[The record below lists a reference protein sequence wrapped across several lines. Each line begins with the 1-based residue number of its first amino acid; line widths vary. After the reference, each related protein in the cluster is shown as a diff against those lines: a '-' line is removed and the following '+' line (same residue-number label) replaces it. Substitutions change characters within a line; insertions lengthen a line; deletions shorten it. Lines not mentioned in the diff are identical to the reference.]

1 MAGRAAGEAPILD
14 IWVSAEFFA
23 AAKTSRLFPAGI
35 LAPKA
40 AQLVVEAKRR
50 AAIFKSFFFI
60 LHTNLLKKFLLMS
73 QPGCAGCVRKYN
85 VRMCVRKSVRT
96 RAFAQYL

>member
-50 AAIFKSFFFI
+50 AAIFKEFFC
-60 LHTNLLKKFLLMS
+60 FLIRVS
-73 QPGCAGCVRKYN
+73 QKNYN
-85 VRMCVRKSVRT
+85 QISNVED
-96 RAFAQYL
+96 

>member
-1 MAGRAAGEAPILD
+1 MAGRVAGEDPILD

-50 AAIFKSFFFI
+50 AAIFKSFFFNFDPSF
-60 LHTNLLKKFLLMS
+60 TKKL
-73 QPGCAGCVRKYN
+73 
-85 VRMCVRKSVRT
+85 
-96 RAFAQYL
+96 